1 MRCDGEQQPVITMAR
16 AIDADGRAGGGEGEV
31 FDPGPGGAFGW
42 RCGGVSLLELSAE
55 VRIGA
60 DYARGRESPV
70 EERDVGGEEG
80 SRDRSGV
87 GDLGAGGV
95 RFVVLD
101 VAPSSVLSRSEGRV
115 RAGCGVPVA
124 PVLLGGV
131 GGPTCGVRTVVVA
144 GCAASGEPEGKREHD
159 HRSAIAEP

>member
-1 MRCDGEQQPVITMAR
+1 M
-16 AIDADGRAGGGEGEV
+16 

-60 DYARGRESPV
+60 DYARWRKSPV

-101 VAPSSVLSRSEGRV
+101 VARSSVLSRSEGRV

-124 PVLLGGV
+124 SVLLRGV

-159 HRSAIAEP
+159 HPSLDSEP